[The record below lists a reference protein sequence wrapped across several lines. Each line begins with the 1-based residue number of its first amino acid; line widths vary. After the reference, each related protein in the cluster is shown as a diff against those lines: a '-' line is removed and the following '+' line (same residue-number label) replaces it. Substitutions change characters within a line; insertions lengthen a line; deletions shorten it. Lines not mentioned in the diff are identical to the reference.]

1 MSGKSFGS
9 WVVEIAIVLSLV
21 APAVGSAQSSAIEEI
36 VVTAQKREQSLQDV
50 PISVTAFSGDMV
62 DDFGFEDT
70 RDIFYQ
76 TPNVDISQYSYY
88 GSITIRGNPTLNNSL
103 AGEGNVSLYF
113 DEVYRPTA
121 FYGGN
126 EMLDV
131 ERVEVL
137 RGPQGTLFGR
147 NSTSGLVHFISRK
160 PTGELEGYA
169 NLELGSY
176 DTRILEAAIS
186 GPLSDRV
193 RGRLAVKYHENDGF
207 QTNQGPAGGKLAVTD
222 RLAARG
228 HLEIDLSDS
237 VNLLLSVEASDLDD
251 IGKAFN
257 FWGLLDPAT
266 LAQCEPERIW
276 GGECVGGG
284 AFFGLPSFGDPDPSV
299 KRPYTEHD
307 PDNGD
312 GRYTLETLSA
322 TAKLRWQL
330 SDSIELVSITAYD
343 SHDRFFNTDE
353 DGSAVGTFGGL
364 FQYNDSYT
372 SETDQFTQEFRLSG
386 GNGETDWLLGLFY
399 FYEDRGSTSHV
410 QAFEGVI
417 SSQVPG
423 TIVDLETKSWAVFG
437 EFGRSLTETVRLIG
451 GFRYTDEE
459 KETDVLTETFPGS
472 QELSDDNFSGKAG
485 LEWRPRDEWLVYGTV
500 SSSFRSGN
508 FATDLLFGDLNQLRA
523 VKPEEAVS
531 FELGSKS
538 TLLDGRMSLNATLFY
553 QDVTD
558 KQGLVYDSG
567 VAAPVTLLITVG
579 DADIY
584 GAEFE
589 LFMAPAD
596 SLELSLGVG
605 WLDSEVNAPPTFG
618 FNAGFGTG
626 ANAFVGDPF
635 FLDGSKL
642 GSGWSLNG
650 VVRYHIS
657 LGGGGNLTLQA
668 DYDWREENIGQNR
681 IDYAE
686 DRLLVN
692 LRAFWSSPTE
702 RWEVQAYVENAFDEK
717 YIDNLGAIVAGGD
730 YALGNMGMPQWYGV
744 KIGMNF

>member
-1 MSGKSFGS
+1 MSRKSFRS
-9 WVVEIAIVLSLV
+9 WVVEFVIAMSLA
-21 APAVGSAQSSAIEEI
+21 APAVCSAQGSVVEEI
-36 VVTAQKREQSLQDV
+36 VVTAQKREQNLQDV
-50 PISVTAFSGDMV
+50 PISVTSFSGDKV

-76 TPNVDISQYSYY
+76 TPNVNISQFSYY
-88 GSITIRGNPTLNNSL
+88 GGITIRGNPTLNNSL
-103 AGEGNVSLYF
+103 AGEGNVALYF
-113 DEVYRPTA
+113 DEVYRPVS

-160 PTGELEGYA
+160 PTEELEGYA
-169 NLELGSY
+169 NLELGAY
-176 DTRILEAAIS
+176 DTRIFEGAIS

-228 HLEIDLSDS
+228 HLEFDFSDS
-237 VNLLLSVEASDLDD
+237 VQLLLSVEVSDLDD

-257 FWGLLDPAT
+257 YWGLLDPVT
-266 LAQCEPERIW
+266 LTQCEPERIW
-276 GGECVGGG
+276 AGECVGGG
-284 AFFGLPSFGDPDPSV
+284 AYFGLPAFGDPDVSV
-299 KRPYTEHD
+299 KRPHTEHD

-322 TAKLRWQL
+322 TAKLHWQL

-353 DGSAVGTFGGL
+353 DGSAIGVFGGL
-364 FQYNDSYT
+364 YSYNDSYT
-372 SETDQFTQEFRLSG
+372 SDADQFTQEFRLSG
-386 GNGETDWLLGLFY
+386 GNGGADWLLGLFY
-399 FYEDRGSTSHV
+399 FDEARGSTSHV
-410 QAFEGVI
+410 QAFEGLI

-423 TIVDLETKSWAVFG
+423 TIVDLDTISWAVFAQ
-437 EFGRSLTETVRLIG
+437 FGQLLTETVRFIG
-451 GFRYTDEE
+451 GLRYTDEE
-459 KETDVLTETFPGS
+459 KETNVLTETVPGS
-472 QELSDDNFSGKAG
+472 QELSDDNLSFMVG
-485 LEWRPRDEWLVYGTV
+485 LEWRPRDEWMVYGTI

-508 FATDLLFGDLNQLRA
+508 FATDLLFGDLDQLRA

-531 FELGSKS
+531 YELGSKS
-538 TLLDGRMSLNATLFY
+538 TLLDGRMSLNATVFY

-567 VAAPVTLLITVG
+567 VAAPVTRLITVG
-579 DADIY
+579 DAEIY
-584 GAEFE
+584 GAELE
-589 LFMAPAD
+589 LFMAPVE
-596 SLELSLGVG
+596 SLELSLGLG
-605 WLDSEVNAPPTFG
+605 WLDSEVKAPPTFG
-618 FNAGFGTG
+618 FSAGFGTG
-626 ANAFVGDPF
+626 ANAFVGDQF
-635 FLDGSKL
+635 FLDGSEL
-642 GSGWSLNG
+642 GAGWTVNG
-650 VVRYHIS
+650 LVRYHIS
-657 LGGGGNLTLQA
+657 LGGSGNLTLQA
-668 DYDWREENIGQNR
+668 DYDWREESIGQNR

-692 LRAFWSSPTE
+692 LRAFWSSPTG
-702 RWEVQAYVENAFDEK
+702 RWEVQAYVENAFNKK
-717 YIDNLGAIVAGGD
+717 YIDNLGSIVAGED

-744 KIGMNF
+744 KVGVNF

>member
-1 MSGKSFGS
+1 MSRNSMYSRVGGL
-9 WVVEIAIVLSLV
+9 VIVMSLV
-21 APAVGSAQSSAIEEI
+21 APAVSSAQSSVIEEI

-50 PISVTAFSGDMV
+50 PISVTSFSGDMV

-76 TPNVDISQYSYY
+76 TPNVSVTQYSYAA
-88 GSITIRGNPTLNNSL
+88 GITIRGNPTLNNSL

-113 DEVYRPTA
+113 DEVYRPVS

-160 PTGELEGYA
+160 PTEELEGYA

-176 DTRILEAAIS
+176 DTRILEGAIS

-228 HLEIDLSDS
+228 HVEFDFSDA
-237 VNLLLSVEASDLDD
+237 VQLLLSVEVSDLDD

-257 FWGLLDPAT
+257 YWGLLDPVT
-266 LAQCEPERIW
+266 LTQCEPERIW
-276 GGECVGGG
+276 AGECVGGG
-284 AFFGLPSFGDPDPSV
+284 AFFGLPTFGDPDVSV

-322 TAKLRWQL
+322 TAKLSWQL

-353 DGSAVGTFGGL
+353 DGSAIGVFGGL
-364 FQYNDSYT
+364 YNYNDSYT
-372 SETDQFTQEFRLSG
+372 SDSDQFTQEIRLSG
-386 GNGETDWLLGLFY
+386 GNDETDWLLGLFY
-399 FYEDRGSTSHV
+399 FDEARGSTSHV
-410 QAFEGVI
+410 QAFEGVVSFQI
-417 SSQVPG
+417 PG
-423 TIVDLETKSWAVFG
+423 TIVDLDTTSWAAFAQFG
-437 EFGRSLTETVRLIG
+437 QSLTETVRFVG
-451 GFRYTDEE
+451 GLRYTDEE
-459 KETDVLTETFPGS
+459 KETDVLTETIPGS
-472 QELSDDNFSGKAG
+472 QELSDDNLSFMVG
-485 LEWRPRDEWLVYGTV
+485 LEWRPRDQWMVYGTV

-508 FATDLLFGDLNQLRA
+508 FATDLLFGDLDQLRA
-523 VKPEEAVS
+523 VQPEEAVS
-531 FELGSKS
+531 YELGSKS
-538 TLLDGRMSLNATLFY
+538 TLLDGRMSLNATVFY

-558 KQGLVYDSG
+558 KQGLVYDGG

-584 GAEFE
+584 GAELE
-589 LFMAPAD
+589 LFMAPVE

-605 WLDSEVNAPPTFG
+605 WLDSEIKAPPTFG
-618 FNAGFGTG
+618 FNSGFGTG
-626 ANAFVGDPF
+626 ANAFVGDPYL
-635 FLDGSKL
+635 LDGSEL
-642 GSGWSLNG
+642 GAGWTVNG
-650 VVRYHIS
+650 LARYHIS
-657 LGGGGNLTLQA
+657 LGSSGNLTLQA
-668 DYDWREENIGQNR
+668 DYDWREESIGQNR
-681 IDYAE
+681 ISYAE

-692 LRAFWSSPTE
+692 LRAFWSSPTG

-717 YIDNLGAIVAGGD
+717 YIDNLDPIVAGGD
-730 YALGNMGMPQWYGV
+730 HAIGNMGMPQWYGV
-744 KIGMNF
+744 KVGFNF

>member
-1 MSGKSFGS
+1 MSRKSIGS
-9 WVVEIAIVLSLV
+9 WVVGCAIAMSLI
-21 APAVGSAQSSAIEEI
+21 APAVSLAQSSVIEEI
-36 VVTAQKREQSLQDV
+36 IVTAQKREQSVQDV
-50 PISVTAFSGDMV
+50 SISVTSFSGEQV

-76 TPNVDISQYSYY
+76 TPNVSVSQFSY
-88 GSITIRGNPTLNNSL
+88 GAGITIRGNPTLNNSL
-103 AGEGNVSLYF
+103 AGEGNVALYF
-113 DEVYRPTA
+113 DEVYRPVS

-160 PTGELEGYA
+160 PTEELEGYA
-169 NLELGSY
+169 NVELGSY
-176 DTRILEAAIS
+176 DTRIFEGAVS

-228 HLEIDLSDS
+228 HLEVDFSDA

-257 FWGLLDPAT
+257 YWGLLDPTT
-266 LAQCEPERIW
+266 LTQCEPKRIW
-276 GGECVGGG
+276 AGECVGGG
-284 AFFGLPSFGDPDPSV
+284 AFFGLPAFGDPDVNV

-322 TAKLRWQL
+322 TARLRWQL
-330 SDSIELVSITAYD
+330 SDSIELVSITGYD
-343 SHDRFFNTDE
+343 SHDRFFKTDE
-353 DGSAVGTFGGL
+353 DGSAIGVFGGL
-364 FQYNDSYT
+364 YSYNDLYT
-372 SETDQFTQEFRLSG
+372 TESDQFTQEFRLTG
-386 GNGETDWLLGLFY
+386 GNDETDWLLGLFY
-399 FYEDRGSTSHV
+399 FDEDRGSTSHIK
-410 QAFEGVI
+410 AFEGLI

-423 TIVDLETKSWAVFG
+423 TIVDLDSKSLAVFG
-437 EFGRSLTETVRLIG
+437 KLGQSLTETVRLIAG
-451 GFRYTDEE
+451 LRYTDEE
-459 KETDVLTETFPGS
+459 KETNVLTETLPGS
-472 QELSDDNFSGKAG
+472 QELSDDNLSFMAG
-485 LEWRPRDEWLVYGTV
+485 LEWRPRDEWMVYGTV

-531 FELGSKS
+531 YELGSKS
-538 TLLDGRMSLNATLFY
+538 TLLDGRMNLNATLFY

-579 DADIY
+579 DADVY

-589 LFMAPAD
+589 LFMAPVD
-596 SLELSLGVG
+596 SLELGLGVG
-605 WLDSEVNAPPTFG
+605 WLDSEIKAPAGFG

-626 ANAFVGDPF
+626 DNAFAGDPF
-635 FLDGSKL
+635 FLDGSEL

-650 VVRYHIS
+650 LMRYHIS
-657 LGGGGNLTLQA
+657 LASSGTLTLQA
-668 DYDWREENIGQNR
+668 DYDWREETIGQNR

-692 LRAFWSSPTE
+692 LRAFWRSPTE
-702 RWEVQAYVENAFDEK
+702 RWEVQAYVENAFNKK
-717 YIDNLGAIVAGGD
+717 YIDNLGPIVAGED
-730 YALGNMGMPQWYGV
+730 YALGNMGLPQWFGV

>member
-1 MSGKSFGS
+1 MSRNSFYSRVGGF
-9 WVVEIAIVLSLV
+9 VIAMSLV
-21 APAVGSAQSSAIEEI
+21 APAVSSAQSSVLDEI
-36 VVTAQKREQSLQDV
+36 IVFAQKREQNLQDV

-76 TPNVDISQYSYY
+76 TPNVDVSQFSYSA
-88 GSITIRGNPTLNNSL
+88 GITIRGNPTLNNSL
-103 AGEGNVSLYF
+103 AGEGNVALYF
-113 DEVYRPTA
+113 DEVYRPVS

-147 NSTSGLVHFISRK
+147 NSTSGLVHVISRK
-160 PTGELEGYA
+160 PTEELEGYA

-176 DTRILEAAIS
+176 DTRILEGAIS
-186 GPLSDRV
+186 GPFSDRV

-228 HLEIDLSDS
+228 HLEFDLSEA
-237 VNLLLSVEASDLDD
+237 VNLLLSVEVSDFDD

-257 FWGLLDPAT
+257 YWGLLDPVT
-266 LAQCEPERIW
+266 LEQCEPERIW
-276 GGECVGGG
+276 AGQCVGGG
-284 AFFGLPSFGDPDPSV
+284 AFFGLPTFGDPDPDV

-307 PDNGD
+307 PNNGD

-322 TAKLRWQL
+322 TGKLRWQL
-330 SDSIELVSITAYD
+330 SDSIELISITAYD

-353 DGSAVGTFGGL
+353 DASAVGVFGGL
-364 FQYNDSYT
+364 YSYNDSYT
-372 SETDQFTQEFRLSG
+372 SDADQFTQEFRLSG

-399 FYEDRGSTSHV
+399 FDEARGSTSTIRDFETV
-410 QAFEGVI
+410 QI
-417 SSQVPG
+417 PG
-423 TIVDLETKSWAVFG
+423 TIVELDTESWAVFG
-437 EFGRSLTETVRLIG
+437 QFGKSLTDTTRVIV

-459 KETDVLTETFPGS
+459 KETEVLTETIPGS
-472 QELSDDNFSGKAG
+472 QQLAVDNLSGKLG
-485 LEWRPRDEWLVYGTV
+485 LEWRPRDEWMVYGTV
-500 SSSFRSGN
+500 SSGFRSGN
-508 FATDLLFGDLNQLRA
+508 FNTDLLFGDLSALTA
-523 VKPEEAVS
+523 VDPEENVS

-538 TLLDGRMSLNATLFY
+538 TLLDGRMNLNVTVFY

-567 VAAPVTLLITVG
+567 VAAPVTRLITVG
-579 DADIY
+579 DAEIF
-584 GAEFE
+584 GAELE
-589 LFMAPAD
+589 LFMAPVD

-605 WLDSEVNAPPTFG
+605 WLDSEVKAPAGFG
-618 FNAGFGTG
+618 FNSGFGTG

-635 FLDGSKL
+635 FLDGSEL
-642 GSGWSLNG
+642 GAGWTVNG
-650 VVRYHIS
+650 VVRYHIPLAS
-657 LGGGGNLTLQA
+657 SGSLTLQA
-668 DYDWREENIGQNR
+668 DYDWREESIGLNR
-681 IDYAE
+681 ISYAE

-702 RWEVQAYVENAFDEK
+702 RWEVQAYVENAFDEE
-717 YIDNLGAIVAGGD
+717 YIDNLGPIVAGED
-730 YALGNMGMPQWYGV
+730 HALGNMGMPQWYGV
-744 KIGMNF
+744 KFGMNF

>member
-1 MSGKSFGS
+1 M
-9 WVVEIAIVLSLV
+9 SLV
-21 APAVGSAQSSAIEEI
+21 APAVSSAQSSVIEEI

-50 PISVTAFSGDMV
+50 PISVTSFSGDMV

-76 TPNVDISQYSYY
+76 TPNVSVTQYSYAA
-88 GSITIRGNPTLNNSL
+88 GITIRGNPTLNNSL

-113 DEVYRPTA
+113 DEVYRPVS

-160 PTGELEGYA
+160 PTEELEGYA

-176 DTRILEAAIS
+176 DTRILEGAIS

-228 HLEIDLSDS
+228 HVEFDFSDA
-237 VNLLLSVEASDLDD
+237 VQLLLSVEVSDLDD

-257 FWGLLDPAT
+257 YWGLLDPVT
-266 LAQCEPERIW
+266 LTQCEPERIW
-276 GGECVGGG
+276 AGECVGGG
-284 AFFGLPSFGDPDPSV
+284 AFFGLPTFGDPDVSV

-322 TAKLRWQL
+322 TAKLSWQL

-353 DGSAVGTFGGL
+353 DGSAIGVFGGL
-364 FQYNDSYT
+364 YNYNDSYT
-372 SETDQFTQEFRLSG
+372 SDSDQFTQEIRLSG
-386 GNGETDWLLGLFY
+386 GNDETDWLLGLFY
-399 FYEDRGSTSHV
+399 FDEARGSTSHV
-410 QAFEGVI
+410 KAFEGLI
-417 SSQVPG
+417 SSQIPG
-423 TIVDLETKSWAVFG
+423 TIVDLDTTSWAAFAQFG
-437 EFGRSLTETVRLIG
+437 QSLTETVRFVG
-451 GFRYTDEE
+451 GLRYTDEE
-459 KETDVLTETFPGS
+459 KETDVLTETIPGS
-472 QELSDDNFSGKAG
+472 QELSDDNLSFMVG
-485 LEWRPRDEWLVYGTV
+485 LEWRPRDQWMVYGTV

-508 FATDLLFGDLNQLRA
+508 FATDLLFGDLDQLRA
-523 VKPEEAVS
+523 VQPEEAVS
-531 FELGSKS
+531 YELGSKS
-538 TLLDGRMSLNATLFY
+538 TLLDGRMSLNATVFY

-558 KQGLVYDSG
+558 KQGLVYDGG

-584 GAEFE
+584 GAELE
-589 LFMAPAD
+589 LFMAPVE

-605 WLDSEVNAPPTFG
+605 WLDSEIKAPPTFG
-618 FNAGFGTG
+618 FNSGFGTG
-626 ANAFVGDPF
+626 ANAFVGDPYL
-635 FLDGSKL
+635 LDGSEL
-642 GSGWSLNG
+642 GAGWTVNG
-650 VVRYHIS
+650 LARYHIS
-657 LGGGGNLTLQA
+657 LGSSGNLTLQA
-668 DYDWREENIGQNR
+668 DYDWREESIGQNR
-681 IDYAE
+681 ISYAE

-692 LRAFWSSPTE
+692 LRAFWSSPTG

-717 YIDNLGAIVAGGD
+717 YIDNLDPIVAGED
-730 YALGNMGMPQWYGV
+730 HAIGNMGMPQWYGV
-744 KIGMNF
+744 KVGFNF